1 MAQKFHYSETL
12 LIRRFK
18 SETGINFSEYL
29 THFRLQKATAMM
41 RETDRSISQI
51 AEACGFS
58 EYRYFRGVF
67 QKKIGCSPTHRMCG
81 LCETTGMVCR
91 IVPDLCMI
99 FAFRIFQWLYN
110 KVIPP
115 QKTKKEQENMKRIK
129 RILTLLLA
137 LATVLSLAAC
147 GTQKDEPA
155 AGDDGAAAEEKKLV
169 IYSAATD
176 AQVNAVVPL
185 FEERYGI
192 EVEVITGGTGELLAR
207 IDAEG
212 DAPYCDVIF
221 GGGESSYSEYKH
233 VFQDYVSPEDANLIE
248 SCRNT
253 LGYCTNYNLDS
264 AILMYN
270 TDLIGDI
277 QIKGYKDL
285 LNPELKG
292 KIASADPTASSSA
305 MMHIE
310 TILTDFGGL
319 TLENEEGWNFVS
331 DLIKNLDGKLASG
344 SSAAWKS
351 VADGEMTVV
360 LTYEEAG
367 ISLARSGANVAI
379 VYPEE
384 GTVLTPGTVGLIK
397 NCSHPENGKL
407 FIDFVLSQEVQNI
420 LCNDLDLRP
429 VRDDVSYPDYFR
441 PASDIKTVALDQQYV
456 NEHKAEIV
464 DKFTEVYQGT
474 F

>member
-1 MAQKFHYSETL
+1 M
-12 LIRRFK
+12 
-18 SETGINFSEYL
+18 
-29 THFRLQKATAMM
+29 
-41 RETDRSISQI
+41 
-51 AEACGFS
+51 
-58 EYRYFRGVF
+58 
-67 QKKIGCSPTHRMCG
+67 
-81 LCETTGMVCR
+81 
-91 IVPDLCMI
+91 
-99 FAFRIFQWLYN
+99 
-110 KVIPP
+110 
-115 QKTKKEQENMKRIK
+115 
-129 RILTLLLA
+129 
-137 LATVLSLAAC
+137 
-147 GTQKDEPA
+147 
-155 AGDDGAAAEEKKLV
+155 
-169 IYSAATD
+169 
-176 AQVNAVVPL
+176 VPL

-319 TLENEEGWNFVS
+319 TLENEEGWGFVS

-367 ISLARSGANVAI
+367 ISLARLRRQCRHRLSRGGHRSDPRHRGPDQELQPPRERQAVHRLRAEPGSAEHPLQRSGSA
-379 VYPEE
+379 
-384 GTVLTPGTVGLIK
+384 
-397 NCSHPENGKL
+397 S
-407 FIDFVLSQEVQNI
+407 
-420 LCNDLDLRP
+420 RP
-429 VRDDVSYPDYFR
+429 
-441 PASDIKTVALDQQYV
+441 
-456 NEHKAEIV
+456 
-464 DKFTEVYQGT
+464 
-474 F
+474 

>member
-1 MAQKFHYSETL
+1 
-12 LIRRFK
+12 
-18 SETGINFSEYL
+18 
-29 THFRLQKATAMM
+29 
-41 RETDRSISQI
+41 
-51 AEACGFS
+51 
-58 EYRYFRGVF
+58 
-67 QKKIGCSPTHRMCG
+67 
-81 LCETTGMVCR
+81 
-91 IVPDLCMI
+91 
-99 FAFRIFQWLYN
+99 
-110 KVIPP
+110 
-115 QKTKKEQENMKRIK
+115 MKRIK

-137 LATVLSLAAC
+137 LATALSLAAC

-155 AGDDGAAAEEKKLV
+155 AGDDGTAAEEKKLV

-319 TLENEEGWNFVS
+319 TLENEEGWGFVS

-351 VADGEMTVV
+351 VAADLRGGRY
-360 LTYEEAG
+360 LAG
-367 ISLARSGANVAI
+367 PLRRQCRHRLSRGGHRSDSRHRGSDQELQPSRERQAVHRLRAEPGSAEHPLQRSGSA
-379 VYPEE
+379 
-384 GTVLTPGTVGLIK
+384 
-397 NCSHPENGKL
+397 S
-407 FIDFVLSQEVQNI
+407 
-420 LCNDLDLRP
+420 RP
-429 VRDDVSYPDYFR
+429 
-441 PASDIKTVALDQQYV
+441 
-456 NEHKAEIV
+456 
-464 DKFTEVYQGT
+464 
-474 F
+474 

>member
-1 MAQKFHYSETL
+1 
-12 LIRRFK
+12 
-18 SETGINFSEYL
+18 
-29 THFRLQKATAMM
+29 
-41 RETDRSISQI
+41 
-51 AEACGFS
+51 
-58 EYRYFRGVF
+58 
-67 QKKIGCSPTHRMCG
+67 
-81 LCETTGMVCR
+81 
-91 IVPDLCMI
+91 
-99 FAFRIFQWLYN
+99 
-110 KVIPP
+110 
-115 QKTKKEQENMKRIK
+115 MKRIK
-129 RILTLLLA
+129 RMLAMLLA
-137 LATVLSLAAC
+137 LVAAVSLVAC
-147 GTQKDEPA
+147 GAQKDN
-155 AGDDGAAAEEKKLV
+155 GDANANGDGAAEEKKLV
-169 IYSAATD
+169 IYSPATD

-212 DAPYCDVIF
+212 DAPYCDVVF

-248 SCRNT
+248 SWRNT
-253 LGYCTNYNLDS
+253 LGYCTNYNLDC

-319 TLENEEGWNFVS
+319 TLENEEGWNVVS
-331 DLIKNLDGKLASG
+331 ELIKNLDGKLASG
-344 SSAAWKS
+344 SSSAWKS

-367 ISLARSGANVAI
+367 IALARSGANIAI

-384 GTVLTPGTVGLIK
+384 GTVLTPSTVGLIK
-397 NCSHPENGKL
+397 NCNHPENGKL

-420 LCNDLDLRP
+420 LCNELDVRP

-441 PASDIKTVALDQQYV
+441 PASDIKTVDLDQEYV
-456 NEHKAEIV
+456 NQHKTEIV

>member
-1 MAQKFHYSETL
+1 
-12 LIRRFK
+12 
-18 SETGINFSEYL
+18 
-29 THFRLQKATAMM
+29 
-41 RETDRSISQI
+41 
-51 AEACGFS
+51 
-58 EYRYFRGVF
+58 
-67 QKKIGCSPTHRMCG
+67 
-81 LCETTGMVCR
+81 
-91 IVPDLCMI
+91 
-99 FAFRIFQWLYN
+99 
-110 KVIPP
+110 
-115 QKTKKEQENMKRIK
+115 MKRIK

-137 LATVLSLAAC
+137 LATALSLAAC

-253 LGYCTNYNLDS
+253 QGSCTNYKLDS
-264 AILMYN
+264 AILLN
-270 TDLIGDI
+270 TPALIGDI

-305 MMHIE
+305 MKHIE

-429 VRDDVSYPDYFR
+429 VRDDVSYPEYFR
-441 PASDIKTVALDQQYV
+441 PASDIKTVALDQLYV

>member
-1 MAQKFHYSETL
+1 
-12 LIRRFK
+12 
-18 SETGINFSEYL
+18 
-29 THFRLQKATAMM
+29 
-41 RETDRSISQI
+41 
-51 AEACGFS
+51 
-58 EYRYFRGVF
+58 
-67 QKKIGCSPTHRMCG
+67 
-81 LCETTGMVCR
+81 
-91 IVPDLCMI
+91 
-99 FAFRIFQWLYN
+99 
-110 KVIPP
+110 
-115 QKTKKEQENMKRIK
+115 MKRIK

-233 VFQDYVSPEDANLIE
+233 VFQDYVSPEDANLIA
-248 SCRNT
+248 SCRNP

-429 VRDDVSYPDYFR
+429 VRDDISYPEYFR

>member
-1 MAQKFHYSETL
+1 
-12 LIRRFK
+12 
-18 SETGINFSEYL
+18 
-29 THFRLQKATAMM
+29 
-41 RETDRSISQI
+41 
-51 AEACGFS
+51 
-58 EYRYFRGVF
+58 
-67 QKKIGCSPTHRMCG
+67 
-81 LCETTGMVCR
+81 
-91 IVPDLCMI
+91 
-99 FAFRIFQWLYN
+99 
-110 KVIPP
+110 
-115 QKTKKEQENMKRIK
+115 MKRIK

-137 LATVLSLAAC
+137 LATALSLAAC

-292 KIASADPTASSSA
+292 KIAMGDPTASSSA

-464 DKFTEVYQGT
+464 DIARGFARMGVELFATAGTCQVLTEAGIDCKPVARVSEAHPNISDMIASGT
-474 F
+474 VDLIINTPTNGRRHESDGFRIRRMAVEHSVACVTTIDTARAMLTVRAQSRSAELRPIDITEI